1 VVVTLAAGVVRLVSG
16 SGVDE
21 MAGVDVLDDDTFDV
35 LLPPPP
41 PPPPPHTQHAWRAV
55 VLLDPTASTKSVSH
69 KPNVA
74 KDAQS

>member
-1 VVVTLAAGVVRLVSG
+1 VVVTLGEGVVRLVSG

-41 PPPPPHTQHAWRAV
+41 HTQHACLAV
-55 VLLDPTASTKSVSH
+55 VLLDP
-69 KPNVA
+69 
-74 KDAQS
+74 